1 MRSLNI
7 AATGIQAQQTHVDVI
22 SHNLA
27 NMTTTGY
34 KRQRAE
40 FQDLIYENQRR
51 VGTNSS
57 DVGTIVPTG
66 TQFGL
71 GVKTAGVYR
80 NHNQGTV
87 AQTENALDVAMQ
99 GRGFFQVE
107 LPTGEFAYT
116 RSGAMQRNQDGEIV
130 TIDGYLISPAIT
142 IPDDATSIS
151 INATGE
157 VEVTIDGQI
166 EPTNLG
172 QFDMATFINPAGLEA
187 IGGNLYKETEA
198 SGAPVVGLAGDEGF
212 GSILQG
218 FLEQSN
224 VNPVTEI
231 TQLIVA
237 QRAYEMNTKVIT
249 ASDEMLQQLN
259 QSA

>member
-57 DVGTIVPTG
+57 DVGTIIPTG

-80 NHNQGTV
+80 NHSQGTV
-87 AQTENALDVAMQ
+87 IQTENPLDVAVQ

-107 LPTGEFAYT
+107 LPNGDFAYT
-116 RSGAMQRNQDGEIV
+116 RSGAFQRNAEGEMV
-130 TIDGYLISPAIT
+130 TIDGYLISPTIA
-142 IPDDATSIS
+142 IPDDSTSIS

-157 VEVTIDGQI
+157 VEVTVDGQI
-166 EPTNLG
+166 APTNLG
-172 QFDMATFINPAGLEA
+172 QLDMVTFINPAGLEA

-198 SGAPVVGLAGDEGF
+198 SGNPVVGFAGDEGF

-249 ASDEMLQQLN
+249 ASDEMLQALN

>member
-34 KRQRAE
+34 KRQRPE

-87 AQTENALDVAMQ
+87 VQTENSLDVAMQ

-107 LPTGEFAYT
+107 LPNGDFAYT
-116 RSGAMQRNQDGEIV
+116 RSGAFQRNQDGDIV
-130 TIDGYLISPAIT
+130 NIDGYLLSPNIT

-172 QFDMATFINPAGLEA
+172 QLDIATFINPAGLEA
-187 IGGNLYKETEA
+187 IGGNLYLETEA
-198 SGAPVVGLAGDEGF
+198 SGDPVIGLAGDEGF

>member
-7 AATGIQAQQTHVDVI
+7 AATGIQAQQTHVDVV

-40 FQDLIYENQRR
+40 FQDLMYETQRR
-51 VGTNSS
+51 VGSNSS

-87 AQTENALDVAMQ
+87 TLTENPLDVAIQ
-99 GRGFFQVE
+99 GRGFLQVE

-116 RSGAMQRNQDGEIV
+116 RSGALQRNQDGEIV
-130 TIDGYLISPAIT
+130 TIDGYILSPAVA

-157 VEVTIDGQI
+157 IEVTIDGQVA
-166 EPTNLG
+166 PTNLG

-198 SGAPVVGLAGDEGF
+198 SGAPVVGVAGDEGF
-212 GSILQG
+212 GSVLQG

-249 ASDEMLQQLN
+249 ASDEMLQNLN

>member
-1 MRSLNI
+1 MRSLDI
-7 AATGIQAQQTHVDVI
+7 AATGVQAQQAHVDVI

-27 NMTTTGY
+27 NMTTTGF

-51 VGTNSS
+51 VGTTAS
-57 DVGTIVPTG
+57 DAGIIIPTG

-87 AQTENALDVAMQ
+87 TQTENPLDVAIQ
-99 GRGFFQVE
+99 GRGFFQIQ

-116 RSGAMQRNQDGEIV
+116 RDGAFQRNQNGELV
-130 TIDGYLISPAIT
+130 TIDGYLLTPPIN
-142 IPDDATSIS
+142 IPPEATAIS
-151 INATGE
+151 INASGE
-157 VEVTIDGQI
+157 VEVTIAGQVQ
-166 EPTNLG
+166 PNNVG
-172 QFDMATFINPAGLEA
+172 QLDMVTFVNPAGLEA
-187 IGGNLYKETEA
+187 TGNNLYAETEA
-198 SGAPVVGLAGDEGF
+198 SGPPILGIAGLEGF
-212 GSILQG
+212 GTVLQG

-224 VNPVTEI
+224 VNPVSEI
-231 TQLIVA
+231 TNLIVA

-249 ASDEMLQQLN
+249 ASDEMLQSLN

>member
-1 MRSLNI
+1 MRSLNV
-7 AATGIQAQQTHVDVI
+7 AATGIQAQQTHIDVI

-27 NMTTTGY
+27 NMTTVGY
-34 KRQRAE
+34 KRNRAE

-87 AQTENALDVAMQ
+87 AQTENALDVAVQ
-99 GRGFFQVE
+99 GRGFFQIE
-107 LPTGEFAYT
+107 LPNGDFAYT
-116 RSGAMQRNQDGEIV
+116 RDGAFQRNQDGEIV
-130 TIDGYLISPAIT
+130 TIDGYLVSPAIN
-142 IPDDATSIS
+142 IPDEATSIS
-151 INATGE
+151 VNASGE

-166 EPTNLG
+166 EPANLG

-187 IGGNLYKETEA
+187 IGNNLFKETEA
-198 SGAPVVGLAGDEGF
+198 SGAPVVGLAGEEGF
-212 GSILQG
+212 GSLLQG

-231 TQLIVA
+231 TNLIVA

-249 ASDEMLQQLN
+249 ASDEMLQALN

>member
-1 MRSLNI
+1 MRALNV
-7 AATGIQAQQTHVDVI
+7 AATGIQAQQTHIDVI

-27 NMTTTGY
+27 NMTTVGY
-34 KRQRAE
+34 KRNRAE
-40 FQDLIYENQRR
+40 FQDLMYESQRR
-51 VGTNSS
+51 VGSSSS

-66 TQFGL
+66 TQVGL

-80 NHNQGTV
+80 NHSQGTV
-87 AQTENALDVAMQ
+87 TQTENALDVAIQ

-107 LPTGEFAYT
+107 LPSGEFAYT
-116 RSGAMQRNQDGEIV
+116 RDGALQRSPDGELV
-130 TIDGYLISPAIT
+130 TIDGYLLSPSIT
-142 IPDDATSIS
+142 VPDDATSIS

-157 VEVTIDGQI
+157 VEATIDGQI
-166 EPTNLG
+166 NPTNLG
-172 QFDMATFINPAGLEA
+172 QFDIVSFINPAGLEA
-187 IGGNLYKETEA
+187 TGNNLYIETEA
-198 SGAPVVGLAGDEGF
+198 SGAPIVGLAGDEGF
-212 GSILQG
+212 GSLLQG

-231 TQLIVA
+231 TNLIVA

-249 ASDEMLQQLN
+249 AADEMLQALN